1 MEDYMDRK
9 TAREI
14 AVQLCFASAGSEQ
27 SAAELIGAFFAQEH
41 YETLSG
47 ENELFSQRPDE
58 RQLAYIRS
66 LVTMAEEKRQE
77 LDGYIEKYSK
87 GWKVGRISR
96 TALAILR
103 CAICEILYVED
114 VPASAAINEAVE
126 LDKGYDEPETVAFV
140 NGVLGGFMKGEFPA
154 RDESA
159 CE

>member
-1 MEDYMDRK
+1 MK
-9 TAREI
+9 VTAGELSK
-14 AVQLCFASAGSEQ
+14 AVQ
-27 SAAELIGAFFAQEH
+27 AELDAYNAEVDEKVRKVIKSVASDTKKQIVRSSPKR
-41 YETLSG
+41 T
-47 ENELFSQRPDE
+47 QR
-58 RQLAYIRS
+58 
-66 LVTMAEEKRQE
+66 
-77 LDGYIEKYSK
+77 YSK